1 MTHGLHSPQP
11 LYKEKNTFN
20 DKTCY
25 QIESWTDLNDTSITR
40 EEINKITDKSPLREK
55 AFFTIMRQSGLPPR
69 SIKKLK
75 ISNVEK
81 ILEPYTPVPCRIT
94 MPHEQKPI
102 FIGHEAVNHL
112 KDYLEERADPQQESL
127 LFTTKNRP
135 NREINTK
142 DISRAFRRAAQNLKK
157 AYQIT
162 REIPKGKP
170 SELRLYSLKKFYEEN
185 AKHYLTQLKNKA
197 IASDIRLCRK
207 LYQTQAM
214 PNLEI
219 EALTPI
225 QIHQLKDRL
234 AHIERTIQ
242 ETLVPVRR
250 LYYETVGLIPEDEDS
265 LLKTLRPDV
274 PERSPEDREQR
285 IDNALGKLVE
295 RMKEKDKEALAK
307 MKIRH
312 KHRLEK
318 TPNDRVDATG
328 EKS

>member
-1 MTHGLHSPQP
+1 MKKKTP
-11 LYKEKNTFN
+11 LTIGCATKLRE
-20 DKTCY
+20 D
-25 QIESWTDLNDTSITR
+25 SNDTPITR
-40 EEINKITDKSPLREK
+40 EEINKITERSPLREK

-69 SIKKLK
+69 SIRELR
-75 ISNVEK
+75 IGNVEK

-94 MPHEQKPI
+94 VPHEQKPI

-112 KDYLEERADPQQESL
+112 KDYLEERTDLQQESL
-127 LFTTKNRP
+127 LFTTKNRL

-142 DISRAFRRAAQNLKK
+142 DISRAFRRAAQKLKK
-157 AYQIT
+157 AYQIS

-170 SELRLYSLKKFYEEN
+170 SELRLYSLKKFYDEN
-185 AKHYLTQLKNKA
+185 AKPYLSQLKNK
-197 IASDIRLCRK
+197 STVRDIRLCRK

-225 QIHQLKDRL
+225 QMHQLKDQL
-234 AHIERTIQ
+234 AYIEKTIQ
-242 ETLVPVRR
+242 ETILPVRR
-250 LYYETVGLIPEDEDS
+250 LYYKIVGLIPEDDVILFET
-265 LLKTLRPDV
+265 LKPDV

-285 IDNALGKLVE
+285 IEKTLGKLVE

-307 MKIRH
+307 MKMRH
-312 KHRLEK
+312 NPRLEK
-318 TPNDRVDATG
+318 TPNDHANATD